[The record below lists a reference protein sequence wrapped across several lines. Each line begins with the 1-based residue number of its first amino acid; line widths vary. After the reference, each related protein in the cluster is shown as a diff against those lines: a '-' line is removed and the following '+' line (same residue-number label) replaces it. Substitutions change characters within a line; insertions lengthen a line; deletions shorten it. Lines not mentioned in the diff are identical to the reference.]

1 MIATR
6 RLEYCVLLPWVVCPR
21 QLRVKTSSVTSE
33 IKLIVGLGNP
43 GPEYA
48 KTRHN
53 AGAWYVEQ
61 LARWHN
67 VSLREEPKF
76 FGHTARILVE
86 GQDVRL
92 LIPNTYMNLS
102 GKAVAALTRF
112 YQIEPEAMLVAHDEL
127 DLPPGIAK
135 FKQGGGHGGHN
146 GLKDIIA
153 KMGNNNNFFRLR
165 LGIGHPGS
173 KEQVAGFVLTKAPSS
188 EQSLIDAALDESLR
202 ATDILFKQD
211 MTKAMNRLHSFK
223 AEKV

>member
-1 MIATR
+1 M
-6 RLEYCVLLPWVVCPR
+6 
-21 QLRVKTSSVTSE
+21 TSE

-102 GKAVAALTRF
+102 GKAVAALARF
-112 YQIEPEAMLVAHDEL
+112 YQIEPEAILVAHDEL

-188 EQSLIDAALDESLR
+188 EQNLIDAVLDESLR

-223 AEKV
+223 AEKG

>member
-1 MIATR
+1 MTH
-6 RLEYCVLLPWVVCPR
+6 
-21 QLRVKTSSVTSE
+21 Q

-102 GKAVAALTRF
+102 GKAVAALARF
-112 YQIEPEAMLVAHDEL
+112 YQIVPEEILVAHDEL

-153 KMGNNNNFFRLR
+153 RMGNNNNFFRLR
-165 LGIGHPGS
+165 LGIGHPGA
-173 KEQVAGFVLTKAPSS
+173 KELVAGFVLTKAPSS
-188 EQSLIDAALDESLR
+188 EQNLIEAALDESLR
-202 ATDILFKQD
+202 ATDILFSQVMNKD
-211 MTKAMNRLHSFK
+211 RNRLHIFK

>member
-1 MIATR
+1 
-6 RLEYCVLLPWVVCPR
+6 
-21 QLRVKTSSVTSE
+21 VKTSSVTSQ

-76 FGHTARILVE
+76 FGHTARFLVD

-102 GKAVAALTRF
+102 GKAVAALARF
-112 YQIEPEAMLVAHDEL
+112 YQIAPEEMLVAHDEL

-135 FKQGGGHGGHN
+135 FKQGAVTAA
-146 GLKDIIA
+146 ITA
-153 KMGNNNNFFRLR
+153 SRTSS
-165 LGIGHPGS
+165 PGWATTITS
-173 KEQVAGFVLTKAPSS
+173 SGCALASAIRAPRSWS
-188 EQSLIDAALDESLR
+188 PASC
-202 ATDILFKQD
+202 
-211 MTKAMNRLHSFK
+211 
-223 AEKV
+223 

>member
-102 GKAVAALTRF
+102 GKAVAALARF

-153 KMGNNNNFFRLR
+153 RMGNNNNFFRLR

>member
-1 MIATR
+1 M
-6 RLEYCVLLPWVVCPR
+6 
-21 QLRVKTSSVTSE
+21 KTSSVTSQ

-76 FGHTARILVE
+76 FGHTARILVD

-102 GKAVAALTRF
+102 GKAGGGAGAL
-112 YQIEPEAMLVAHDEL
+112 
-127 DLPPGIAK
+127 LPDSPGRDPGGPRRAGPAPRHR
-135 FKQGGGHGGHN
+135 QVQAGGGHGGHN
-146 GLKDIIA
+146 GLRTSSPGWATTITSSACVSGSAIPA
-153 KMGNNNNFFRLR
+153 PGAGGRLR
-165 LGIGHPGS
+165 ADQG
-173 KEQVAGFVLTKAPSS
+173 PSS
-188 EQSLIDAALDESLR
+188 EQSSIEAALDESLR

-223 AEKV
+223 AEKDA

>member
-1 MIATR
+1 MTH
-6 RLEYCVLLPWVVCPR
+6 
-21 QLRVKTSSVTSE
+21 Q

-76 FGHTARILVE
+76 FGHTARFLVE

-102 GKAVAALTRF
+102 GKAVAALARF
-112 YQIEPEAMLVAHDEL
+112 YQIVPEEILVAHDEL
-127 DLPPGIAK
+127 DLPPGIA
-135 FKQGGGHGGHN
+135 
-146 GLKDIIA
+146 
-153 KMGNNNNFFRLR
+153 
-165 LGIGHPGS
+165 
-173 KEQVAGFVLTKAPSS
+173 
-188 EQSLIDAALDESLR
+188 
-202 ATDILFKQD
+202 
-211 MTKAMNRLHSFK
+211 
-223 AEKV
+223 